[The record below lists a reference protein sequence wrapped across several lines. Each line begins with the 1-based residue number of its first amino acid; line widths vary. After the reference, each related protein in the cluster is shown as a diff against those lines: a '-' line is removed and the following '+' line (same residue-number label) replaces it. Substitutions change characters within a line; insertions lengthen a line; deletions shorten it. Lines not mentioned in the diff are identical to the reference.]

1 MIFQLVSPW
10 RITLRTLECFF
21 PESRDSLSIIGVG
34 VALSSPRKLS
44 RGATTTVSASSPD
57 EVSSKDVWLL
67 AAGSSRKSHSS
78 GTYKIQ
84 GQYCNSLKPCM
95 YAIIAFFPML
105 YILQDTVYCKNS

>member
-1 MIFQLVSPW
+1 MEGDSKNLGV
-10 RITLRTLECFF
+10 LF

-44 RGATTTVSASSPD
+44 ISGGATTTVSASSPD

-67 AAGSSRKSHSS
+67 AAGSSRKSHSP

-95 YAIIAFFPML
+95 YAIITFFPML